1 MLALNEEARLCC
13 KYAETTDHLI
23 ITDLLSLMTKK
34 FYKNVHK
41 LNLHREYFGFAC
53 VSSWFFKT
61 EKSMY
66 ILLLNSRLA
75 AMHFEQIKQ
84 IEDEK

>member
-23 ITDLLSLMTKK
+23 ITDLLSLMTKT

-53 VSSWFFKT
+53 VSS
-61 EKSMY
+61 
-66 ILLLNSRLA
+66 
-75 AMHFEQIKQ
+75 
-84 IEDEK
+84 